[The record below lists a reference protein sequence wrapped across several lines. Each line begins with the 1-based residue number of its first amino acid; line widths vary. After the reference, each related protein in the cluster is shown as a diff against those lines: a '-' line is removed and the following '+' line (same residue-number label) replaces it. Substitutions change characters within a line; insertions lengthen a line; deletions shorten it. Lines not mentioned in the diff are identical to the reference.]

1 MASTVMSR
9 SAVLHYMGATQ
20 RSRSVVGSVIWDLRN
35 NNHDVLVVDVGA
47 FTTISQELPPDT
59 VVRLFGHRIAKER
72 WEEVLDDLG
81 ATLHVLRP
89 GGTVLT
95 TLPTQRYSE
104 CEQAIESELLTY
116 FRQETLRNSSRAVK
130 FMRAELTRQA
140 LSMYGALDRWLR
152 ENAPDELLIPNG
164 RTSRQKAARICAEEL
179 GIPVRFY
186 ENGRAHKDS
195 YYLGTTQPHD
205 RIASQAEVASL
216 TSSLSQEKISELAT
230 TWLSERM
237 SETSGTNS
245 FSRTWTTTEHQES
258 RVSDKPRAVFFT
270 SSADE
275 FLAFGPMWNI
285 DSWDTQ
291 FHAFDV
297 MMAELETRGFELIL
311 RVHPNLVV
319 KSRTYF
325 LRTVEE
331 IRDLQRKHPS
341 LEVHWHTSARNSYD
355 LAQSAEVVIAE
366 RSTIALEANLM
377 GKPVWVNQAAQWDQV
392 ADIRQV
398 LKPSDINPG
407 VMDIWNVDTRGAERF
422 VAYWMMQEKP
432 LKYSWRDW
440 ASWDPENS
448 PLSLK
453 IARLWVKNPWFH
465 RWHLIRLEWGTWRN
479 KRFKR

>member
-1 MASTVMSR
+1 
-9 SAVLHYMGATQ
+9 
-20 RSRSVVGSVIWDLRN
+20 
-35 NNHDVLVVDVGA
+35 
-47 FTTISQELPPDT
+47 
-59 VVRLFGHRIAKER
+59 
-72 WEEVLDDLG
+72 
-81 ATLHVLRP
+81 
-89 GGTVLT
+89 
-95 TLPTQRYSE
+95 
-104 CEQAIESELLTY
+104 
-116 FRQETLRNSSRAVK
+116 
-130 FMRAELTRQA
+130 
-140 LSMYGALDRWLR
+140 
-152 ENAPDELLIPNG
+152 
-164 RTSRQKAARICAEEL
+164 
-179 GIPVRFY
+179 
-186 ENGRAHKDS
+186 
-195 YYLGTTQPHD
+195 
-205 RIASQAEVASL
+205 
-216 TSSLSQEKISELAT
+216 
-230 TWLSERM
+230 
-237 SETSGTNS
+237 
-245 FSRTWTTTEHQES
+245 
-258 RVSDKPRAVFFT
+258 
-270 SSADE
+270 
-275 FLAFGPMWNI
+275 MWNI

-341 LEVHWHTSARNSYD
+341 LEVHWHNSARNSYD